1 VKGLNMKRTVF
12 ITLLTFL
19 CVTVFGQD
27 NSNELL
33 KSVQSKYN
41 SINTLSVNFTK
52 SSGSKE
58 DFSGK
63 LYLKKENKLRIELKN
78 NTIITDG
85 ETFWNYN
92 KRENKVIINNYDAE
106 EPTELSLNNFI
117 QVYPSKSNVSS
128 GEEGDYKTLT
138 LEPKTTGLDFNKAKL
153 FINNDNLVE
162 KVVIDSNSGEST
174 VTLSGYKLNQ
184 NIPDSEFSYSPSK
197 GIKVIDLR

>member
-1 VKGLNMKRTVF
+1 MKSTVF
-12 ITLLTFL
+12 IILAMILS
-19 CVTVFGQD
+19 VSVFGQD
-27 NSNELL
+27 NGNELL
-33 KSVQSKYN
+33 KAIQSKYN
-41 SINTLSVNFTK
+41 SINSLSVNFTK
-52 SSGSKE
+52 SSGNKE

-92 KRENKVIINNYDAE
+92 KKENKVIINNYDAE

-117 QVYPSKSNVSS
+117 QVYPSKSNVTS
-128 GEEGDYKTLT
+128 GEDGKYKTLT
-138 LEPKTTGLDFNKAKL
+138 LEPKSAAELNFNRAKL
-153 FINNDNLVE
+153 YINDDDLVE
-162 KVVIDSNSGEST
+162 KVLIENNNGESI

-184 NIPDSEFSYSPSK
+184 DIPESEFTYSPAK

>member
-1 VKGLNMKRTVF
+1 MKSTVF
-12 ITLLTFL
+12 VILSMFL
-19 CVTVFGQD
+19 CTAVFGQTV
-27 NSNELL
+27 NNELL

-41 SINTLSVNFTK
+41 SINTLTVNFAK

-78 NTIITDG
+78 NTIISDG

-92 KRENKVIINNYDAE
+92 KKENKVIINNYDSE

-117 QVYPSKSNVSS
+117 QVYPSKSNVTS
-128 GEEGDYKTLT
+128 GEEGNYKTLT
-138 LEPKTTGLDFNKAKL
+138 LEPKTSDLNFNQAKL
-153 FINNDNLVE
+153 YINNDNLVE
-162 KVVIDSNSGEST
+162 KVQIDSNSGEST
-174 VTLSGYKLNQ
+174 ITLSGYKLNQ
-184 NIPDSEFSYSPSK
+184 DIPDSEFTYSPAK